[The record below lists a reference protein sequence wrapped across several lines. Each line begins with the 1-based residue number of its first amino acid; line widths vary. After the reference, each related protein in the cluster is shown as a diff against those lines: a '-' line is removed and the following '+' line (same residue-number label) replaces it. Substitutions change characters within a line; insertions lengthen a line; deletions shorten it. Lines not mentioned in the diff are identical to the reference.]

1 MVEYKILGNT
11 DLNVSRLCLGT
22 MTMGWTSSKED
33 SLAVMDDALEHGI
46 NFFDTADIYSFWAE
60 GNDGGVAET
69 WIGEWL
75 NARQARPKVIIAT
88 KARGRMWD
96 GPDGEGLSRKHLM
109 RAVEDSLQRLQVD
122 TIDLYQSHWPDE
134 ETPLE
139 ETFRA
144 FEDMVKQGKVRW
156 LGCSNH
162 TAAQLQETLDVCAA
176 NSLPRYESLQP
187 HYNLVH
193 RSEYEAELMSL
204 CEKENLGV
212 IPYSPLEGGFLT
224 GKYRQGTIP
233 RKSRGHGSDR
243 MRPYMNEQGYAI
255 IDALE
260 EIGQA
265 HQATIAQTA
274 LAWLLANPTV
284 TSAIIGANT
293 VSQLAETLKSADV
306 TLSAEEKAR
315 LDNLPS
321 PT

>member
-1 MVEYKILGNT
+1 MDYKKLGNT
-11 DLNVSRLCLGT
+11 NLNVSRLCLGT

-33 SLAVMDDALEHGI
+33 SFAVMDYAVENGI
-46 NFFDTADIYSFWAE
+46 NFFDTADVYSFWAE
-60 GNDGGVAET
+60 GNDGGVAES

-75 NARQARPKVIIAT
+75 KSRGARDKVIIAT
-88 KARGRMWD
+88 KARGRMWS

-109 RAVEDSLQRLQVD
+109 RAVEDSLRRLQVD

-134 ETPLE
+134 GTPLE

-176 NSLPRYESLQP
+176 NGLPRYESLQP

-193 RSEYEAELMSL
+193 RSEYEAELMGL
-204 CEKENLGV
+204 CKREALGV

-224 GKYRQGTIP
+224 GKYRQGQAP
-233 RKSRGHGSDR
+233 QQSRGHGSDR
-243 MRPYMNEQGYAI
+243 MRPYMNEQGFALV
-255 IDALE
+255 DALE
-260 EIGQA
+260 EIGQT
-265 HQATIAQTA
+265 HLATIAQTA

-284 TSAIIGANT
+284 TSAIIGANI
-293 VSQLAETLKSADV
+293 VAQLAETIKAIDV
-306 TLSAEEKAR
+306 NLSAEEKAR
-315 LDNLPS
+315 LDDLPS